1 MLDKNTIN
9 QALYDKYIA
18 PTKKERSHSIGIE
31 VEMPVV
37 NLDGQAVEESVSLQV
52 ADTFRNH
59 FGFQVQ
65 GQDADG
71 NCNSMSD
78 PVSLDNLSFDCS
90 YSNLEL
96 SLGKETNL
104 LKIRETFLTY
114 YRFLQQEFGKFGYSL
129 TGMGINPH
137 YNINH
142 NKPVPNERYRML
154 YRYLHSYRD
163 HAEGRELKF
172 HDRPD
177 FGTFTSASQVQLDV
191 DYDRLIEELNVFGL
205 LEPYKALLFANSYL
219 PEYPDYLCARNML
232 WERSMQGYN
241 PHNVGMFGTPLHSIE
256 ELLAYIRTQSVYC
269 TMRDGKYI
277 HFTPIPVGEY
287 FSRPYVA
294 GEYFDGQ
301 NYQSIRFSPE
311 ASDLDYLRTFKF
323 EDLTFRGT
331 IEYRSSCCQPIRDVM
346 TVAALHVG
354 LSKQVPNLKELMEA
368 DEVIY
373 GNGYNAD
380 ELQHLLSKR
389 ELPGFLDRK
398 AVSAQLKRILDI
410 AFDGLRLRGLGE
422 EILLDPLYTRAERLS
437 NPARDMVEGLERGVS
452 LEHFIRDYAEVI

>member
-1 MLDKNTIN
+1 M
-9 QALYDKYIA
+9 
-18 PTKKERSHSIGIE
+18 
-31 VEMPVV
+31 
-37 NLDGQAVEESVSLQV
+37 
-52 ADTFRNH
+52 
-59 FGFQVQ
+59 
-65 GQDADG
+65 
-71 NCNSMSD
+71 
-78 PVSLDNLSFDCS
+78 
-90 YSNLEL
+90 
-96 SLGKETNL
+96 
-104 LKIRETFLTY
+104 
-114 YRFLQQEFGKFGYSL
+114 
-129 TGMGINPH
+129 
-137 YNINH
+137 
-142 NKPVPNERYRML
+142 
-154 YRYLHSYRD
+154 
-163 HAEGRELKF
+163 
-172 HDRPD
+172 
-177 FGTFTSASQVQLDV
+177 
-191 DYDRLIEELNVFGL
+191 
-205 LEPYKALLFANSYL
+205 
-219 PEYPDYLCARNML
+219 
-232 WERSMQGYN
+232 
-241 PHNVGMFGTPLHSIE
+241 
-256 ELLAYIRTQSVYC
+256 
-269 TMRDGKYI
+269 
-277 HFTPIPVGEY
+277 GEY